1 MVQATNAFESGII
14 FKLNLENGSFNKEIL
29 RKAIDN
35 NLPSIIFIKNSF
47 SNLNDKDY
55 KFINLLTKKDDV
67 IANKLLIYSDNY
79 NQYSLQ
85 H

>member
-79 NQYSLQ
+79 NQYCLQ
-85 H
+85 D